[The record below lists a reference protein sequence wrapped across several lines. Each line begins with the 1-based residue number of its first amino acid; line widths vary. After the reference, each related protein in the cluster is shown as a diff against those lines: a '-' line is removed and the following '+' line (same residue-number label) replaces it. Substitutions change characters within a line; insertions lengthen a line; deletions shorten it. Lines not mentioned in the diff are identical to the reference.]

1 LGASPTKAKLGSS
14 RRTPPFFAGVE
25 GGAAPLAF
33 WIYKIHEPLQWP
45 QAGFG
50 TLVFKKTCTLMV
62 CDTSLFRSA
71 PLRVCFPHQ
80 V

>member
-1 LGASPTKAKLGSS
+1 LGQILGTSPTKAKLGSS

-45 QAGFG
+45 QAGVWLSG
-50 TLVFKKTCTLMV
+50 LQENMQADGV
-62 CDTSLFRSA
+62 
-71 PLRVCFPHQ
+71 
-80 V
+80 